1 MIRVEKITK
10 SFGDLQ
16 VLKGIDLEVPKG
28 KLYSI
33 VGPSGA
39 GKTTLLQIIGTLSQP
54 SAGNVFVNGQ
64 NISVISKYNLTPG
77 EKKLS
82 TELLLLTGSID
93 FPPGINRD
101 ALEQQMKQDHQIMW
115 IDSMG
120 SKTENKTDYP
130 VVYVYIKTREKI
142 DAGLLAS
149 YAWNITN
156 TDPANHIVV
165 AWVNVTNLVTLASL
179 DSVQSVQMVI
189 PPLIPGG
196 SI

>member
-1 MIRVEKITK
+1 MKRNVIFLMI
-10 SFGDLQ
+10 F
-16 VLKGIDLEVPKG
+16 
-28 KLYSI
+28 
-33 VGPSGA
+33 
-39 GKTTLLQIIGTLSQP
+39 IIGVCLICGCLSQP
-54 SAGNVFVNGQ
+54 QSAVPSKNQSSFICKEGQDCHGQ
-64 NISVISKYNLTPG
+64 NSSVISKYNLTPG

-142 DAGLLAS
+142 DAGLLAP

-156 TDPANHIVV
+156 ADPANHIVV
-165 AWVNVTNLVTLASL
+165 AWVNVTNLITLASL
-179 DSVQSVQMVI
+179 DSVQSVQTVI
-189 PPLIPGG
+189 PPLISG
-196 SI
+196 SPIYIR